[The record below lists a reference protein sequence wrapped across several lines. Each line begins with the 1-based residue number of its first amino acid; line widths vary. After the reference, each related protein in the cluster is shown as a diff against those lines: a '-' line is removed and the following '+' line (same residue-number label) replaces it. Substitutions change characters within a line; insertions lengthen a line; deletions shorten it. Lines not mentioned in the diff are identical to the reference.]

1 MYRAEKIKLIIW
13 DLDETFWK
21 GTLSEGAVSI
31 PEESIQLLKEST
43 DAGIINSICSKNDPN
58 QAESKLREADL
69 LGFFVFPS
77 INWENKSPRVQEII
91 KNTQLREDN
100 VLFLDDNHFN
110 IEEVKYYCPK
120 IMTEG
125 PDCINDLLQDIRKLG
140 KKDLEHK
147 RLKQYRIL
155 ERKKTE
161 KTNFSS
167 NEEFLCNCQIQVII
181 KHDCME
187 HIARIHDL
195 ILRTNQLNFT
205 KVRSSEEELTALF
218 LDPSV
223 KTGYAEVY
231 DRFGEYGIVG
241 FYAVKNNVLQ
251 HFVFSCRTLG
261 MGIEQYVYKY
271 LGRPELNPVGEVVS
285 DLSEKNDPYWI
296 NMNKQTESINQNKMM
311 VSDLKEHMVLVKGP
325 CDLFQIYPYIADTEM
340 FDTEFTYTT
349 QNGLVV
355 ESVGH
360 TTNIRE
366 AGRLTENQKKLVLQ
380 EVPFTDAGMYSDA
393 IFTRS
398 YKVIFLSIL
407 TDANLGVYRRK
418 KTGESFAFLEYIH
431 PLTDPANWDSYINQK
446 YLTGGFAFTKQ
457 ILKEF
462 SEKYEF
468 MGRNTPEQIIENID
482 YIRKKIH
489 QNTLLVIMLGGEI
502 PYENNKDEAYFDR
515 DKVHKAINEKLRKYA
530 SETNHVRLI
539 DVNKYLKGQD
549 SFYDH
554 FNHYIKPVYYNLA
567 VEMVNIINETI
578 QSDIRNTNRTKM
590 IMVKTKELMA
600 PYYYKIRKMLKG
612 GK

>member
-1 MYRAEKIKLIIW
+1 
-13 DLDETFWK
+13 
-21 GTLSEGAVSI
+21 
-31 PEESIQLLKEST
+31 
-43 DAGIINSICSKNDPN
+43 
-58 QAESKLREADL
+58 
-69 LGFFVFPS
+69 
-77 INWENKSPRVQEII
+77 
-91 KNTQLREDN
+91 
-100 VLFLDDNHFN
+100 
-110 IEEVKYYCPK
+110 
-120 IMTEG
+120 
-125 PDCINDLLQDIRKLG
+125 
-140 KKDLEHK
+140 
-147 RLKQYRIL
+147 
-155 ERKKTE
+155 
-161 KTNFSS
+161 
-167 NEEFLCNCQIQVII
+167 
-181 KHDCME
+181 
-187 HIARIHDL
+187 
-195 ILRTNQLNFT
+195 
-205 KVRSSEEELTALF
+205 
-218 LDPSV
+218 
-223 KTGYAEVY
+223 
-231 DRFGEYGIVG
+231 
-241 FYAVKNNVLQ
+241 
-251 HFVFSCRTLG
+251 
-261 MGIEQYVYKY
+261 
-271 LGRPELNPVGEVVS
+271 
-285 DLSEKNDPYWI
+285 
-296 NMNKQTESINQNKMM
+296 
-311 VSDLKEHMVLVKGP
+311 
-325 CDLFQIYPYIADTEM
+325 M